1 MLFEEVTEKI
11 IGAAFNVYNQMGFG
25 YLEKVYENCMLIELS
40 KIKGLDVK
48 HQMPIKVEYDGI
60 DVGDFIADLLI
71 NDSIIVELKSVRQ
84 LVNVHEVQLV
94 NYLVASDVE
103 LGLLINF
110 GEQKVEVRRKVKE
123 LKSGK
128 DAD

>member
-40 KIKGLDVK
+40 KINGLD
-48 HQMPIKVEYDGI
+48 IKQQCPVRVCYDGE
-60 DVGDFIADLLI
+60 DVGDFLVDLLI
-71 NDSIIVELKSVRQ
+71 NDSIIIELKSVTHI
-84 LVNVHEVQLV
+84 VSVHEVQLV
-94 NYLVASDVE
+94 NYLKATNID

-110 GEQKVEVRRKVKE
+110 GEKKVEIRRKF
-123 LKSGK
+123 K
-128 DAD
+128 DYKKK

>member
-1 MLFEEVTEKI
+1 MLFEEVTEKV

-40 KIKGLDVK
+40 KIKDLEVK
-48 HQMPIKVEYDGI
+48 HQFPIKVEYDGI
-60 DVGDFIADLLI
+60 DVGDFVADLLI
-71 NDSIIVELKSVRQ
+71 NDSIIVELKSVKY
-84 LVNVHEVQLV
+84 LVSAHEVQLV

-110 GEQKVEVRRKVKE
+110 GEKKVEIKRKVKD
-123 LKSGK
+123 LKSEK
-128 DAD
+128 DTD

>member
-1 MLFEEVTEKI
+1 MLFEEVTEKV

-40 KIKGLDVK
+40 KIKDLEVK
-48 HQMPIKVEYDGI
+48 HQFPIKVEYDGI
-60 DVGDFIADLLI
+60 DVGDFVADLLI
-71 NDSIIVELKSVRQ
+71 NDSIIVELKSVRY
-84 LVNVHEVQLV
+84 LVSAHEVQLV

-110 GEQKVEVRRKVKE
+110 GEKKVEIKRKVKD
-123 LKSGK
+123 LKSEK
-128 DAD
+128 DTD

>member
-1 MLFEEVTEKI
+1 MLFEEVTEKV

-40 KIKGLDVK
+40 KIKDLEVK
-48 HQMPIKVEYDGI
+48 HQFPIKVEYDGI
-60 DVGDFIADLLI
+60 DVGDFVADLLI
-71 NDSIIVELKSVRQ
+71 NDSIIVELKSVRY
-84 LVNVHEVQLV
+84 LVSAHEVQLV

-110 GEQKVEVRRKVKE
+110 GEKKVEIKRKVKD
-123 LKSGK
+123 LKNEK
-128 DAD
+128 DTD

>member
-1 MLFEEVTEKI
+1 MLFEEVTEKV

-40 KIKGLDVK
+40 KIKDLEVK
-48 HQMPIKVEYDGI
+48 HQFPITVEYDGI
-60 DVGDFIADLLI
+60 DVGDFVADLLI
-71 NDSIIVELKSVRQ
+71 NDSIIVELKSVRY
-84 LVNVHEVQLV
+84 LVSAHEVQLV

-110 GEQKVEVRRKVKE
+110 GEKKVEIKRKVKD
-123 LKSGK
+123 LKSEK
-128 DAD
+128 DTD

>member
-40 KIKGLDVK
+40 KIDDFDIK
-48 HQMPIKVEYDGI
+48 HQYPIKVEYDGE
-60 DVGDFIADLLI
+60 DVGDFVVDLLI
-71 NDSIIVELKSVRQ
+71 NDSIIVELKSVCH
-84 LVNVHEVQLV
+84 LLPIHEVQLV
-94 NYLVASDVE
+94 NYLKATGLE

-110 GEQKVEVRRKVKE
+110 GEQKAEVRRKVKN
-123 LKSGK
+123 LKNR
-128 DAD
+128 